1 MSADLR
7 RFIEYQMKQIG
18 VSKYMVTTERVI
30 QPTVAEDGS
39 VHYTSVTSAPDD
51 TTAVCYMHPDRIIPV
66 IVVPGVMGTNLA
78 NRDNKSV
85 WLVDS
90 SASLLEWIGKGPTD
104 RKKLLDPKQ
113 TIVCNEG
120 AIPTGT
126 TLSDTELRGR
136 GWGAV
141 SKMFYGDFLVWLEN
155 ALNDCR
161 PETDHGKK
169 GIRAQ
174 LKQELVAPGL
184 GKLSEAEVDLSYKY
198 RLPVHA
204 VGYNWLQSN
213 VESAKWLGKQIDKII
228 TYYKKQGRCE
238 KVILVTHSMGGLV
251 SRFCA
256 EVLPGY
262 RDKILGVVHGV
273 MPATG
278 SATAYR
284 RVKAGTEPGR
294 TIITYATSLVLG
306 NTSSKVMPVFAQSPG
321 PLQLLPSPEYGQGW
335 LQIRDGDRFF
345 ALPKQGNPYDEI
357 YAMRGVWWGLVDES
371 LLDPEKTATSE
382 QNWASFKNLIA
393 KDVREFH
400 QAISGKYHPQTYAFW
415 GDDKEHKTWG
425 DVVWKRKQLSSLW
438 NSDAYDV
445 ENKAVKADTQMG
457 AIDVVAGAL
466 GPINVHKTFEL
477 QAARENGDGTVP
489 VRSGAAPARH
499 ARAAVGY
506 TGVDHGAAYTK
517 LPQQKF
523 TLWGIV
529 KILQN
534 VTGTTL
540 EYKT

>member
-1 MSADLR
+1 MA
-7 RFIEYQMKQIG
+7 
-18 VSKYMVTTERVI
+18 TTERVI
-30 QPTVAEDGS
+30 QPTIAEDGS
-39 VHYTSVTSAPDD
+39 VHYPSVTSVPDD
-51 TTAVCYMHPDRIIPV
+51 STAVCYMHPDRVIPV

-90 SASLLEWIGKGPTD
+90 SASLLAWAGKGPTD

-113 TIVCNEG
+113 TIVSGQG

-126 TLSDTELRGR
+126 ALSETELRRR
-136 GWGAV
+136 GWGTV

-161 PETDHGKK
+161 PETDHGKN
-169 GIRAQ
+169 GLRAQ

-184 GKLSEAEVDLSYKY
+184 GKLSEAEVHLSYKY

-213 VESAKWLGKQIDKII
+213 AESAKWLGQQIDKII
-228 TYYKKQGRCE
+228 ADYKKQGRCE

-262 RDKILGVVHGV
+262 RDKILGIVHGV

-284 RVKAGTEPGR
+284 RVKAGTEPGGNV
-294 TIITYATSLVLG
+294 ISYGTSLILG
-306 NTSSKVMPVFAQSPG
+306 NMSSKVMPVFAQSPG

-335 LQIRDGDRFF
+335 LQIRDGEQFF
-345 ALPKQGNPYDEI
+345 ALPHHGDPYGEI
-357 YAMRGVWWGLVDES
+357 YTKRGVWWSLVDEA
-371 LLDPEKTATSE
+371 LMDPDKSIDREHNWVSYTKLITE
-382 QNWASFKNLIA
+382 QVA
-393 KDVREFH
+393 RFH
-400 QAISGKYHPQTYAFW
+400 QAISGKYHPHTYAFW

-425 DVVWKRKQLSSLW
+425 DVVWKRTQSSSLW

-445 ENKAVKADTQMG
+445 RNKSANTDTLMG
-457 AIDVVAGAL
+457 TIDVVAGNL

-477 QAARENGDGTVP
+477 QAAGENGDGTVP
-489 VRSGAAPARH
+489 IRSGAAPAH
-499 ARAAVGY
+499 YARAAVGY

-523 TLWGIV
+523 ALWGIV

-540 EYKT
+540 EYRT

>member
-1 MSADLR
+1 MASNDRIIPARIAD
-7 RFIEYQMKQIG
+7 
-18 VSKYMVTTERVI
+18 
-30 QPTVAEDGS
+30 DGS
-39 VHYTSVTSAPDD
+39 AHYTSATSAPDD
-51 TTAVCYMHPDRIIPV
+51 STAVCYMVPNRIIPV
-66 IVVPGVMGTNLA
+66 IVVPGVMGSNLS

-90 SASLLEWIGKGPTD
+90 AASLLGWIGKGPAD
-104 RKKLLDPKQ
+104 RKNLLDPKQ
-113 TIVCNEG
+113 TIVSDEG

-126 TLSDTELRGR
+126 ALSETELRDR
-136 GWGAV
+136 GWGTV

-161 PETDHGKK
+161 PETDYGKK
-169 GIRAQ
+169 GLRAQ
-174 LKQELVAPGL
+174 LMQEPVAPSL
-184 GKLSEAEVDLSYKY
+184 ERLSEAEVNLSYKY

-213 VESAKWLGKQIDKII
+213 AESAKWLGMQIDKII
-228 TYYKKQGRCE
+228 TEYKKQGRCE

-251 SRFCA
+251 SRFCT

-262 RDKILGVVHGV
+262 RHKILGVVHGV

-284 RVKAGTEPGR
+284 RVKAGTEPGGNV
-294 TIITYATSLVLG
+294 ISYVASLILG
-306 NTSSKVMPVFAQSPG
+306 NMSSKVMPVFTQAPG

-345 ALPKQGNPYDEI
+345 ALPQKGNPYDEI
-357 YAMRGVWWGLVDES
+357 YTKRNAWWSLIDEKLIDPGMKSAPEQS
-371 LLDPEKTATSE
+371 LA
-382 QNWASFKNLIA
+382 NFKSLIA

-425 DVVWKRKQLSSLW
+425 DVVWKRTQASSLW

-445 ENKAVKADTQMG
+445 RNKPVNTDTLMG
-457 AIDVVAGAL
+457 TIDVVAGNL
-466 GPINVHKTFEL
+466 GPIDIHKTFEL
-477 QAARENGDGTVP
+477 QAASENGDGTVP
-489 VRSGAAPARH
+489 VRSGAAPTHH
-499 ARAAVGY
+499 ARAAVAY
-506 TGVDHGAAYTK
+506 TGVDHGVAYTK

-523 TLWGIV
+523 ALWGIV

-534 VTGTTL
+534 VAGTML
-540 EYKT
+540 EYPT